1 MVFSLK
7 NIPALLTSKIRG
19 NVVSK
24 FKYFLLLLL
33 RIGFI
38 GTLWTFLLQLLLN
51 NASISGNT
59 TLPRPDHIVIVME
72 ENHAYE
78 QIIGSSNAPYINS
91 LAQQGALFTNSHAVT
106 HPSEPNYLALFSGS
120 TQGLTDDSCPHTF
133 SGPNL
138 GNQLLAA
145 GFSFTG
151 YAENLPSA
159 GFTGCSNPWWNFWA
173 PPYAR
178 KHAPWTNFPT
188 VPANSNQ
195 PFTSFP
201 SDYSTLPTVS
211 FVIPNEQNDMH
222 SGSIQQGDSWLQK
235 QMGGYAQWAQTHNSL
250 LIVTWDEDDSGSGN
264 HIATIFVG
272 SSVKPGQYNES
283 INHYTVLRTV
293 EAMYGLSPINNS
305 TTVNPITDVW
315 Q

>member
-1 MVFSLK
+1 MS
-7 NIPALLTSKIRG
+7 S
-19 NVVSK
+19 

-33 RIGFI
+33 RVGFV
-38 GTLWTFLLQLLLN
+38 GTLWTFLSQLLLN
-51 NASISGNT
+51 NHPASVST
-59 TLPRPDHIVIVME
+59 PLPRPDHVVIVME

-78 QIIGSSNAPYINS
+78 QIIGSPNAPYINS
-91 LAQQGALFTNSHAVT
+91 LAGQGALFTNSHAVS
-106 HPSEPNYLALFSGS
+106 HPSQPNYLALFSGS

-138 GNQLLAA
+138 GSQLLTA

-151 YAENLPSA
+151 YVESLPSV
-159 GFTGCSNPWWNFWA
+159 GFTGCSDPGWNFWA

-178 KHAPWTNFPT
+178 KHAPWVNFPA
-188 VPANSNQ
+188 VPASSNQ

-211 FVIPNEQNDMH
+211 FVIPNQQNDMH
-222 SGSIQQGDSWLQK
+222 SASIQQADSWLQNK
-235 QMGGYAQWAQTHNSL
+235 LGGYAQWAQTHNSL
-250 LIVTWDEDDSGSGN
+250 LIVTWDEDDNGPDN

-283 INHYTVLRTV
+283 INHYTVLRTL

-305 TTVNPITDVW
+305 TTVTPITDVW